1 LINRSIE
8 YVQVTTGRAPIL
20 RRVIRHSLKLMARD
34 IHAVI
39 RGASNTHAHLRDR
52 LVAVSVVSIV
62 VDLVASVA
70 IFFLERHAHGTQI
83 HTFGDAVF
91 FTTTQLL
98 TISSSVANPLS
109 DGGKIID
116 LVLELYAITVVASV
130 AGSFGAFFQRRGH
143 ERDAGVGPA

>member
-1 LINRSIE
+1 
-8 YVQVTTGRAPIL
+8 
-20 RRVIRHSLKLMARD
+20 MAHD
-34 IHAVI
+34 IHAVA
-39 RGASNTHAHLRDR
+39 RAATPTHAHLRDR
-52 LVAVSVVSIV
+52 LVAVSAVTLL

-70 IFFLERHAHGTQI
+70 VFFLERHAHGTQI

-109 DGGKIID
+109 DGGKVVD
-116 LVLELYAITVVASV
+116 LVLELYAITVVASL

-143 ERDAGVGPA
+143 ERDMDLAGTS